1 MWAEA
6 RGESREGQR
15 AVAHVIVN
23 RALQSGKPVCAVI
36 SERGQFEQRKS
47 PRTFQVSTGGT
58 DPTGGA
64 THFRTRDMPR
74 WFNLRKYIRIGGH
87 TFYGK

>member
-1 MWAEA
+1 MGILFFSTSLHARDSTSCIRDVVWAEA

-23 RALQSGKPVCAVI
+23 RALQSGKHVCAII
-36 SERGQFEQRKS
+36 SERGQFQQRKS

-64 THFRTRDMPR
+64 DLFR
-74 WFNLRKYIRIGGH
+74 
-87 TFYGK
+87 